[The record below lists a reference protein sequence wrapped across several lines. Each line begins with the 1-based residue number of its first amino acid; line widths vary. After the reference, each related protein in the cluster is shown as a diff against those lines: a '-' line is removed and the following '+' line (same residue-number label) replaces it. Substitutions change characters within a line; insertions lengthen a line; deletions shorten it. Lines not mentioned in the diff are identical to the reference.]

1 MDVCNYKL
9 YRVNPILQQMP
20 PPCPPLPPPIPSG
33 CSPSASW
40 ITPSLHPSIQVQN
53 IPEVSHHMRRLAG
66 GMLLQPGAH
75 HVVDAVCELGSH
87 RRDIAVS
94 DRQDS
99 ISQEEPERGQD
110 IALDSLGFP
119 GINRSYKHCQVRETS
134 ILTTWMQTS
143 TYLYFWFLEA
153 FSG

>member
-1 MDVCNYKL
+1 MSTVASTY
-9 YRVNPILQQMP
+9 PIQMFSISF
-20 PPCPPLPPPIPSG
+20 LDHTKPS
-33 CSPSASW
+33 PV
-40 ITPSLHPSIQVQN
+40 IQVQN

-87 RRDIAVS
+87 RHDIAVS

-99 ISQEEPERGQD
+99 ISEEEPERGQD

-134 ILTTWMQTS
+134 ILTT
-143 TYLYFWFLEA
+143 
-153 FSG
+153 